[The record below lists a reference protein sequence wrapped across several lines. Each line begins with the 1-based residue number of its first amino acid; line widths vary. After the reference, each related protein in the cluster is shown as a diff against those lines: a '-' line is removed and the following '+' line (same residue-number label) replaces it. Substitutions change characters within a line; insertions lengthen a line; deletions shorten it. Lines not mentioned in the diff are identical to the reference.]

1 MKFNPPVEEL
11 ESYDLIVLIEQGTE
25 MYQQEYID
33 QAKAE
38 LKKRNVSDEERQHVI
53 NQYLLDHHINL
64 HRQNELENLNKEENG
79 KQGYTLGE
87 MVIVVLL
94 TPLILVGKMHYD
106 KPLSLL
112 WSYNYKRKFWQRVLC
127 FFAGIGFWYLVL
139 YYFLHN

>member
-1 MKFNPPVEEL
+1 MLCPRGLN
-11 ESYDLIVLIEQGTE
+11 SY
-25 MYQQEYID
+25 D

-64 HRQNELENLNKEENG
+64 HHQNELEKQNKEENG

-87 MVIVVLL
+87 MIIVVLL